1 LSPPVHGRMSRR
13 SRYFPIEPKVE
24 LRPDERGQHHL
35 LSVVA
40 NDRTGLLYGISR
52 VLAQHDVNLYTARI
66 STLGERVED
75 LFLVDGPGLLD
86 PREQLALETD
96 LIAAVRS

>member
-1 LSPPVHGRMSRR
+1 
-13 SRYFPIEPKVE
+13 
-24 LRPDERGQHHL
+24 
-35 LSVVA
+35 VA
-40 NDRTGLLYGISR
+40 NDRTGLLYGIAR
-52 VLAQHDVNLYTARI
+52 VLSEHQVNLYTARI

-75 LFLVDGPGLLD
+75 LFLVDSPALQD